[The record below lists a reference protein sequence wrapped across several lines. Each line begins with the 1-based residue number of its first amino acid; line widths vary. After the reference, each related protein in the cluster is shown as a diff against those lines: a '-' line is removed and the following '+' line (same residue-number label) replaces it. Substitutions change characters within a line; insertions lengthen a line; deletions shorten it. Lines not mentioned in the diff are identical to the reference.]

1 MIKRILIILNQ
12 IFYFCKKNRLKRHL
26 LNIFI
31 GIIIL
36 SISSCKI
43 NYSFTGA
50 SIPPEVKT
58 ISVHYLKNNASLV
71 KPTLSQQLTDALR
84 ERFNAQT
91 NLNQVNSGGDFDI
104 SGEITNYATA
114 PIAIQG
120 NQTAAMNRL
129 TVSINI
135 RFVNKINEKQNY
147 ETSFSRYVDYPS
159 SQSLASVESSILDD
173 LIGYLVDDIFNKTAV
188 NW

>member
-1 MIKRILIILNQ
+1 MKRYLINIVFGIVILTIT
-12 IFYFCKKNRLKRHL
+12 
-26 LNIFI
+26 
-31 GIIIL
+31 
-36 SISSCKI
+36 SCKI
-43 NYSFTGA
+43 NYSFSGA

-58 ISVHYLKNNASLV
+58 ISIHYLKNVASLI

-84 ERFNAQT
+84 ERFTSQT

-104 SGEITNYATA
+104 SGEITNYTTA

-129 TVSINI
+129 TITINI
-135 RFVNKINEKQNY
+135 KFVNKLNEKQNY

-159 SQSLASVESSILDD
+159 SQSLASVESSILDEV
-173 LIGYLVDDIFNKTAV
+173 IGYLVDDVFNKTAV